1 MITQFELI
9 FGIAAAA
16 ITFLVSLYIILK
28 QVAKINPRFV
38 LPLFLVL
45 TVWFVLIFILGANRV
60 FRPEKPSPLPVG
72 LAIFLPVILGSFVL
86 IKSESLQKVLLNI
99 PHEIWTVLHIA
110 RYVGSLFIWF
120 HLNGK
125 LPPTFAFTAGLGD
138 SFVATLAPLVLLA
151 IKRDKN
157 KNPTRILWIFNLLG
171 ILDFTTAVTLGTLSS
186 DGPQRLIFETPT
198 SSLIGDLPLI
208 LIPGFGV
215 PFIALVH
222 VISIMKL
229 RRGLP

>member
-9 FGIAAAA
+9 FGIFATGL
-16 ITFLVSLYIILK
+16 TFVLSLFIILK
-28 QVAKINPRFV
+28 QVTRINSRFV
-38 LPLFLVL
+38 LPLSLVL
-45 TVWFVLIFILGANRV
+45 SAWFGLIWILGANGV
-60 FRPEKPSPLPVG
+60 FRPEKPSPIPVG
-72 LAIFLPVILGSFVL
+72 LAIFLPVLLGSIVIARSAF
-86 IKSESLQKVLLNI
+86 IQKVLLNI
-99 PHEIWTVLHIA
+99 PQETWIVLHIA

-138 SFVATLAPLVLLA
+138 CFVATLAPFVIWA
-151 IKRDKN
+151 IKRDEN
-157 KNPTRILWIFNLLG
+157 KNPTKILWIFNILG
-171 ILDFTTAVTLGTLSS
+171 ILDFMTAVTLGTLSS
-186 DGPQRLIFETPT
+186 DGPQRLILETPS
-198 SSLIGDLPLI
+198 SSLIGNLPLI

-229 RRGLP
+229 RRGLA

>member
-45 TVWFVLIFILGANRV
+45 TVWFVLIFILGASRV

-157 KNPTRILWIFNLLG
+157 KNPTRTLWIFNLLG